1 MKVLAIMGS
10 PRKKGNTFKTVE
22 RVKNILV
29 NMDEKLDF
37 EFLFLADCRLEM
49 CKGCFTCFAKG
60 EDKCPLKDDRDLIYS
75 KMMEAD
81 GIIIAAPTYA
91 MGVPALMKNFIDRFA
106 YTLHRPCFF
115 DKVFLAVSTVGGVMG
130 VKQALTQLALLSA
143 GAKKSLRLG
152 VSMPPICMPM
162 LEKKAAKQIRKNTK
176 AFYHAMS
183 KEKRRLPGLA
193 DFAYFGAFKIM
204 SAFES
209 YKEACPADYTYY
221 KEADGYFYPIGA
233 HTVRRFLGKLLAAVM
248 RLGMRVIVKHD
259 KRTDIQRAIKQM

>member
-10 PRKKGNTFKTVE
+10 PRKKGNTFKAVE
-22 RVKNILV
+22 RVKNTLV

-60 EDKCPLKDDRDLIYS
+60 EDKCPLKDERDLIYS

-176 AFYHAMS
+176 AFYYAMS

-209 YKEACPADYTYY
+209 YKEACPADYAYY

-233 HTVRRFLGKLLAAVM
+233 HAVRRFLGKLLAAVM

-259 KRTDIQRAIKQM
+259 KRTDVQRAIKQM